1 MQNGSPETRPETRWF
16 HLCSADDLATP
27 NAFVTTRVGAV
38 PLVAQNIK
46 GRVVAFRNVCT
57 HRFAVIHGEPAGC
70 GPLRCPYHGWS
81 FDADGVPVG
90 LPFNPTDFQLEAEGR
105 RRLALH
111 PASLAHCGRLV
122 FVRVA
127 TEGPSLEEDLG
138 AGLFARLAALSE
150 AFPRCGGAAEPA
162 EGWER
167 IEVANLRVDL
177 APSSFPGRALVLHS
191 AAPPGAGPRFSRTV
205 TFHPVTAPFT
215 TDAELPA

>member
-1 MQNGSPETRPETRWF
+1 MPNDSPESRWF
-16 HLCSADDLATP
+16 HLCMADDLASP

-111 PASLAHCGRLV
+111 PASLARCGRLV

-127 TEGPSLEEDLG
+127 LDGPSLEEELG
-138 AGLFARLAALSE
+138 AALFARLAALSD
-150 AFPRCGGAAEPA
+150 AFPRRGGAVEPP
-162 EGWER
+162 EDWER
-167 IEVANLRVDL
+167 IEATNLRLHL
-177 APSSFPGRALVLHS
+177 APDGVLVLHS
-191 AAPPGAGPRFSRTV
+191 AAPPGADTRFSRKI
-205 TFHPVTAPFT
+205 TFHPATAPVTA
-215 TDAELPA
+215 DAEQPA

>member
-1 MQNGSPETRPETRWF
+1 MQNDSPETRPESRWF
-16 HLCSADDLATP
+16 HLCMEDDLATP

-57 HRFAVIHGEPAGC
+57 HRFAVIHGEPSGC

-111 PASLAHCGRLV
+111 PASLARCGRLV

-127 TEGPSLEEDLG
+127 AEGPSLEEELG
-138 AGLFARLAALSE
+138 SDLFARLAALSD
-150 AFPRCGGAAEPA
+150 AFPWRGDAVEPK
-162 EGWER
+162 GDWER
-167 IEVANLRVDL
+167 VETANLRIAL
-177 APSSFPGRALVLHS
+177 APGRALVLHS
-191 AAPPGAGPRFSRTV
+191 AAPIGADQRFSRTV
-205 TFHPVTAPFT
+205 TLYPATA
-215 TDAELPA
+215 DAELPA

>member
-1 MQNGSPETRPETRWF
+1 MPNTTMSGKASENRWF
-16 HLCSADDLATP
+16 HLCLADDLATP

-111 PASLAHCGRLV
+111 PASLARCGRLV

-127 TEGPSLEEDLG
+127 ADGPSLEEQLG
-138 AGLFARLAALSE
+138 ADLFARLAALSD
-150 AFPRCGGAAEPA
+150 AFPRRGGAAEPA
-162 EGWER
+162 DDWES
-167 IEVANLRVDL
+167 IEVANLRLHL
-177 APSSFPGRALVLHS
+177 APDGVLVLHS
-191 AAPPGAGPRFSRTV
+191 TAPPGADQRFSRTL
-205 TFHPVTAPFT
+205 TLYPATAPLT
-215 TDAELPA
+215 TDAERLA

>member
-1 MQNGSPETRPETRWF
+1 MTNDSPEQRWF
-16 HLCSADDLATP
+16 HLCTTDDLVLP

-111 PASLAHCGRLV
+111 PASLARCGRLV

-127 TEGPSLEEDLG
+127 MDGPSLEEELG
-138 AGLFARLAALSE
+138 HDLFARLAALSD
-150 AFPRCGGAAEPA
+150 AFPRSGDPVEPTDR
-162 EGWER
+162 WER
-167 IEVANLRVDL
+167 IEVANLRVHL
-177 APSSFPGRALVLHS
+177 APSASRTRTLVLHS
-191 AAPPGAGPRFSRTV
+191 AAPPGADPRFSRSV
-205 TFHPVTAPFT
+205 TLHPVT
-215 TDAELPA
+215 TDAELLA

>member
-1 MQNGSPETRPETRWF
+1 MQNGSPETRWF
-16 HLCSADDLATP
+16 HLCLADDLASP

-57 HRFAVIHGEPAGC
+57 HRFAVIHGEAVGC

-111 PASLAHCGRLV
+111 PAALARCGRLV

-127 TEGPSLEEDLG
+127 LDGPSLEEELG
-138 AGLFARLAALSE
+138 AALFARLAALSD
-150 AFPRCGGAAEPA
+150 AFPHRGAMLEPA
-162 EGWER
+162 DDQAGDWEH
-167 IEVANLRVDL
+167 IEIANLRL
-177 APSSFPGRALVLHS
+177 ALAPGRALVLHS
-191 AAPPGAGPRFSRTV
+191 AAPPGADRRFSRTV
-205 TFHPVTAPFT
+205 TLHPVTASIIA
-215 TDAELPA
+215 DAEFPA

>member
-1 MQNGSPETRPETRWF
+1 MQNGSPESRPESRWF
-16 HLCSADDLATP
+16 HLCMEDDLASP

-57 HRFAVIHGEPAGC
+57 HRFAVIHGEPSGC

-111 PASLAHCGRLV
+111 PASLARCGRLV

-127 TEGPSLEEDLG
+127 ADGESPGGPSLEEELG
-138 AGLFARLAALSE
+138 SDLFAQLAALSD
-150 AFPRCGGAAEPA
+150 AFPRRGDTAEPA
-162 EGWER
+162 HDWER
-167 IEVANLRVDL
+167 IEVANLRLHL
-177 APSSFPGRALVLHS
+177 APGRALVLHS
-191 AAPPGAGPRFSRTV
+191 AAPPGADGRFSRTL
-205 TFHPVTAPFT
+205 TLYPITA
-215 TDAELPA
+215 DAELPA

>member
-1 MQNGSPETRPETRWF
+1 MQNDSPETRWF
-16 HLCSADDLATP
+16 HLCMEDDLASP

-57 HRFAVIHGEPAGC
+57 HRFAVIHGEPSGC

-111 PASLAHCGRLV
+111 PASLARCGRLV

-127 TEGPSLEEDLG
+127 ADGPSLEEELG
-138 AGLFARLAALSE
+138 SGLFARLAALSV
-150 AFPRCGGAAEPA
+150 AFPRRGDAAEPA
-162 EGWER
+162 HDWER
-167 IEVANLRVDL
+167 IEAANLRLHL
-177 APSSFPGRALVLHS
+177 APGRALVLHS
-191 AAPPGAGPRFSRTV
+191 AAPIGADTRFSRTV
-205 TFHPVTAPFT
+205 TLYPITA
-215 TDAELPA
+215 DAELPA

>member
-1 MQNGSPETRPETRWF
+1 MSKDAPESRPENRWF
-16 HLCSADDLATP
+16 HLCMEDDLASP

-57 HRFAVIHGEPAGC
+57 HRFAVIHGEPSGC

-111 PASLAHCGRLV
+111 PASLARCGWLV

-127 TEGPSLEEDLG
+127 SDGPSLEEELG
-138 AGLFARLAALSE
+138 SDLFARLAALSD
-150 AFPRCGGAAEPA
+150 AFPRHGDAVEP
-162 EGWER
+162 EDDWET
-167 IEVANLRVDL
+167 IEAANLRIAL
-177 APSSFPGRALVLHS
+177 APGRALVLHS
-191 AAPPGAGPRFSRTV
+191 ATPIGADERFSRTM
-205 TFHPVTAPFT
+205 TFHPVTAE
-215 TDAELPA
+215 AEVPA

>member
-1 MQNGSPETRPETRWF
+1 MQNGSPVSRWF
-16 HLCSADDLATP
+16 HLCLADDLASP
-27 NAFVTTRVGAV
+27 NAFVTTQVGAV

-57 HRFAVIHGEPAGC
+57 HRFAVIHGEQAGC

-111 PASLAHCGRLV
+111 PAALARCGRLV

-127 TEGPSLEEDLG
+127 ADGPSLEEELG
-138 AGLFARLAALSE
+138 AALFARLAALSD
-150 AFPRCGGAAEPA
+150 AFPRRGDAVKPEDR
-162 EGWER
+162 WER
-167 IEVANLRVDL
+167 IDAANLRIHLVPD
-177 APSSFPGRALVLHS
+177 GILVLHS
-191 AAPPGAGPRFSRTV
+191 AAPPGADWRFSRTV
-205 TFHPVTAPFT
+205 TLHPATA
-215 TDAELPA
+215 DAELPV

>member
-1 MQNGSPETRPETRWF
+1 MQNDSPETRPESRWF
-16 HLCSADDLATP
+16 HLCMEDDLATP

-111 PASLAHCGRLV
+111 PASLARCGRLV

-127 TEGPSLEEDLG
+127 IEGPSLEEELG
-138 AGLFARLAALSE
+138 SGLFARLAALSI
-150 AFPRCGGAAEPA
+150 AFPRRGDAVELKGD
-162 EGWER
+162 WER
-167 IEVANLRVDL
+167 IETANLRIAL
-177 APSSFPGRALVLHS
+177 APGHALVLHS
-191 AAPPGAGPRFSRTV
+191 AAPSGADQRFSRTV
-205 TFHPVTAPFT
+205 TLYPATA
-215 TDAELPA
+215 DAELPA

>member
-1 MQNGSPETRPETRWF
+1 MQNGSPENRWF
-16 HLCSADDLATP
+16 HLCMADDLASP
-27 NAFVTTRVGAV
+27 NAFVTTRVGVV

-111 PASLAHCGRLV
+111 PASLARCGRLV
-122 FVRVA
+122 FIRVA
-127 TEGPSLEEDLG
+127 ADGPSLEEELG
-138 AGLFARLAALSE
+138 AALFARLAALSE
-150 AFPRCGGAAEPA
+150 TFPRRGDALEPA
-162 EGWER
+162 EDWEH
-167 IEVANLRVDL
+167 IKVANLRLHLSPDGV
-177 APSSFPGRALVLHS
+177 LVLHS
-191 AAPPGAGPRFSRTV
+191 AAPPGADQCFSRAITLY
-205 TFHPVTAPFT
+205 PATA
-215 TDAELPA
+215 DAELPA

>member
-1 MQNGSPETRPETRWF
+1 MSNDAPESRWY
-16 HLCSADDLATP
+16 HLCMADDLASP

-57 HRFAVIHGEPAGC
+57 HRFAVIHGEPSGC

-111 PASLAHCGRLV
+111 PASLARCGRLV

-127 TEGPSLEEDLG
+127 SDGPSLEEELG
-138 AGLFARLAALSE
+138 SGLFARLAALSD
-150 AFPRCGGAAEPA
+150 AFPRRGDAVEP
-162 EGWER
+162 EDGWET
-167 IEVANLRVDL
+167 IETANLRLHL
-177 APSSFPGRALVLHS
+177 APNGALLLHS
-191 AAPPGAGPRFSRTV
+191 AAPPGADRRFSRTV
-205 TFHPVTAPFT
+205 TFHPANAPIT
-215 TDAELPA
+215 TNAEQPA

>member
-1 MQNGSPETRPETRWF
+1 MSKDAPESRPENCWF
-16 HLCSADDLATP
+16 HLCMEDDLASP

-57 HRFAVIHGEPAGC
+57 HRFAVIHGEPSGC

-111 PASLAHCGRLV
+111 PASLARCGRLV

-127 TEGPSLEEDLG
+127 PDGPSLEEELGGDL
-138 AGLFARLAALSE
+138 FVRLATLSD
-150 AFPRCGGAAEPA
+150 AFPRRGDAVEPA
-162 EGWER
+162 ENWET
-167 IEVANLRVDL
+167 IEAANLRI
-177 APSSFPGRALVLHS
+177 AFAPGRALVLHS
-191 AAPPGAGPRFSRTV
+191 APPIGADERFSRSM
-205 TFHPVTAPFT
+205 TFHPVTAE
-215 TDAELPA
+215 AELPA

>member
-1 MQNGSPETRPETRWF
+1 MPDPAPESRPESRWF
-16 HLCSADDLATP
+16 HLCMADDLATP

-111 PASLAHCGRLV
+111 PASLARCGRLV

-127 TEGPSLEEDLG
+127 ADGPSLEEELG
-138 AGLFARLAALSE
+138 SGLFARLAALSD
-150 AFPRCGGAAEPA
+150 AFPRRGDAVEPA
-162 EGWER
+162 GNWER
-167 IEVANLRVDL
+167 IKAANLRI
-177 APSSFPGRALVLHS
+177 AFAPGRALVLHS
-191 AAPPGAGPRFSRTV
+191 AAPIGADRRFSRTV
-205 TFHPVTAPFT
+205 TFHPATA
-215 TDAELPA
+215 DAELPA